1 MLKSLKK
8 ENDKLNNF
16 QDLKLKLNE
25 LIKNGSYEEFKNL
38 IKINNFEQ
46 NEIINEKKHIKSL
59 MLDSSEFC
67 NSDSS
72 TKIEKLELSINKDYS
87 SSTRNFNYSNQKVSS
102 NTYTL
107 GIGIAINQ
115 EIKNDTI
122 QYTNLNQTRSQIK
135 TKLPHLRLGVVV
147 TLNSLEIKRIFI
159 EEMRR

>member
-1 MLKSLKK
+1 MLKNLKK

-16 QDLKLKLNE
+16 QDLKIKLNE
-25 LIKNGSYEEFKNL
+25 LIKNGNYEEYKNL

-46 NEIINEKKHIKSL
+46 NEIINEIKVMKSL

-107 GIGIAINQ
+107 GIAFNQ
-115 EIKNDTI
+115 EIKNDAI
-122 QYTNLNQTRSQIK
+122 KYTNLNQNPNK

-147 TLNSLEIKRIFI
+147 PLNSLEIKRIFI
-159 EEMRR
+159 EEMKK

>member
-1 MLKSLKK
+1 MLKNLKK

-16 QDLKLKLNE
+16 QDLKNKLME
-25 LIKNGSYEEFKNL
+25 LIKDGNYEEFKKL
-38 IKINNFEQ
+38 IEINNFE
-46 NEIINEKKHIKSL
+46 EDELINEKKVMKRL
-59 MLDSSEFC
+59 MLDSSQFC

-107 GIGIAINQ
+107 GI
-115 EIKNDTI
+115 D
-122 QYTNLNQTRSQIK
+122 LNQDIKKDSIKYTDLSTSNKTR
-135 TKLPHLRLGVVV
+135 LPHLKLGVVV

-159 EEMRR
+159 DEMRK